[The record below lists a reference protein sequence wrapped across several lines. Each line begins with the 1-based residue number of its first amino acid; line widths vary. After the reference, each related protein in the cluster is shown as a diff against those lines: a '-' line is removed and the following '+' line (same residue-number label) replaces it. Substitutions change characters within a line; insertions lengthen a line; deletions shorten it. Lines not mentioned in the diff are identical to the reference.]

1 VPSVKV
7 VPKSRCDVRKTL
19 IATLAKLKEEDKVY
33 VKKDD
38 KNVKEDNITRVN
50 SAVIKEMF
58 I

>member
-1 VPSVKV
+1 

-38 KNVKEDNITRVN
+38 KNIKEDNVIRVD
-50 SAVIKEMF
+50 SAIIKEIF